1 MLLKVSTDVLTFKKS
16 AMKNKILIHG
26 IGNEILTDDGIGPK
40 LVKRLKDTL
49 SRKDIDFET
58 AFLGGLEVL
67 EYIQGYQTVIFIDA
81 IRTREGI
88 PGTVYSLSPENFNKT
103 IHLSS
108 IHDVSFLTA
117 LDLGKKLGLDMPEFI
132 HIIAIEIIED
142 RIFDDNFTPQIQGKY
157 EAIYNE
163 VKVII
168 EKLITES
175 VF

>member
-1 MLLKVSTDVLTFKKS
+1 
-16 AMKNKILIHG
+16 MKNKILIHG

-40 LVKRLKDTL
+40 LVKRLKDSF

-81 IRTREGI
+81 IRTREGL
-88 PGTVYSLSPENFNKT
+88 PGTVYRLSPEDFNKT

-108 IHDVSFLTA
+108 VHDVSFLTA
-117 LDLGKKLGLDMPEFI
+117 LDFGEKLGLDMPEFV

-142 RIFDDNFTPQIQGKY
+142 LIFNDKLTPQIQEKY
-157 EAIYNE
+157 EDIYME
-163 VKVII
+163 VKEIVKKILANI
-168 EKLITES
+168 Y
-175 VF
+175 